1 MCAAAMPSEPAVG
14 RLNAGVDG
22 ATEAQFPMGNGG
34 QQTLWSQRPEHARHS
49 ENFAKSFLR
58 SGHFLAVNDELARV
72 KRAKEVNHQLS
83 SGRAL
88 QGPPIT
94 KSQNTE
100 PRELVGGP
108 RPSKAVTGTAT
119 KSSRAS
125 TVSAGGDDRDGEG
138 KSRRRDSQKPG
149 MKEAVKLAR
158 APNDLKK
165 AKEAFKKKFLAKGT
179 LLAKNAKRRKV
190 SELLTAILGEEHFPV
205 NQYIHEVKL
214 MHIEAGYE
222 WGAPL
227 ERQLFLCKKALKR
240 HRGPEVRAKELQLAD
255 ISQDV
260 WDEKQI
266 HKGDY
271 IRPAWMYAMAVLWML
286 GACEVTDL
294 RMGDVEVDFERKVV
308 ALKIR
313 KSKTDQSAKGATRT
327 LACCGR
333 QSCSRECPWTT
344 AVQLLSERPNG
355 KANDFLFATNGRVK
369 RDRAHTARCWAKTI
383 DKDLTGH
390 ARKTNELQ
398 VSGSQRRGG
407 KVLGGEHAQSLE
419 RWTEKLTAAAPR
431 TPAPQTPARVAP
443 GTPRPL
449 TIPEDPEAMELWA
462 TSWARGRKR
471 VAHFVTRAS
480 WQVDLNEWATACGWH
495 FAQRAVKVS
504 LAKEVPPNAQVC
516 LKCEKVRE
524 LRDGVT
530 RGAELAQLVTND
542 LCQLLPSKGERQHGF
557 QIWLNVPKVHK
568 ADDPQYGTVK
578 PELLTEFD
586 LTGGAGRAR
595 LLAGPYADQEGAFR
609 TKQSVQMIDFE
620 VTPRAAFCHA
630 IPEHM
635 ETVLVYCYRGELR
648 VGAEGKKLP
657 AQHVARLD
665 GTTSQRD
672 LLLEAGEDGAACIL
686 FAGKRINEPI
696 AWHGPFVASD
706 KKELQKAFRAYQDG
720 SFPPKRVPWDYR
732 RAAAVPKS

>member
-1 MCAAAMPSEPAVG
+1 MDPKSILMQQRPKHFALPGVPAGMSILQSMCAAAMPSEPAVG
-14 RLNAGVDG
+14 RPNAGMGGTIETQV
-22 ATEAQFPMGNGG
+22 PMGNGG
-34 QQTLWSQRPEHARHS
+34 QQTPWSQCPEHARHS

-83 SGRAL
+83 SGRAQ
-88 QGPPIT
+88 QGPSVPKREDT
-94 KSQNTE
+94 D
-100 PRELVGGP
+100 PRELPGSPGP
-108 RPSKAVTGTAT
+108 PKAITGTAKQSKRT
-119 KSSRAS
+119 PAVN
-125 TVSAGGDDRDGEG
+125 TGGDDRGGEG
-138 KSRRRDSQKPG
+138 KPRKFDSQKPG

-190 SELLTAILGEEHFPV
+190 TELLTAILGEEHFPV
-205 NQYIHEVKL
+205 NQEVILAVATALDEAQLQSGDQYIHEVKL

-255 ISQDV
+255 INQEV
-260 WDEKQI
+260 WDEKQT
-266 HKGDY
+266 HKGNY
-271 IRPAWMYAMAVLWML
+271 IRPAWMYAVAVLWML
-286 GACEVTDL
+286 RACEVTDL
-294 RMGDVEVDFERKVV
+294 RMGDVEVDFERKLV

-313 KSKTDQSAKGATRT
+313 KSKTDQSAKGTTRT

-333 QSCSRECPWTT
+333 QSCSRECPWST

-355 KANDFLFATNGRVK
+355 KATDFLFATNGRVR
-369 RDRAHTARCWAKTI
+369 RDRAHTAKCWAKML

-390 ARKTNELQ
+390 SARR
-398 VSGSQRRGG
+398 SGAMYYTRKGLEIQDISF
-407 KVLGGEHAQSLE
+407 LGRWKSSAVFRYMEEAMQERPMNSRLVETSEEEAKFSVVNHAQSLE
-419 RWTEKLTAAAPR
+419 RWTETLAATAPR

-443 GTPRPL
+443 GTPKPL
-449 TIPEDPEAMELWA
+449 AIPEDPETMELWA

-516 LKCEKVRE
+516 MKCEKVRE

-530 RGAELAQLVTND
+530 GGARLAQLVTSD
-542 LCQLLPSKGERQHGF
+542 LCQLLPSKG
-557 QIWLNVPKVHK
+557 
-568 ADDPQYGTVK
+568 T
-578 PELLTEFD
+578 
-586 LTGGAGRAR
+586 
-595 LLAGPYADQEGAFR
+595 
-609 TKQSVQMIDFE
+609 
-620 VTPRAAFCHA
+620 
-630 IPEHM
+630 
-635 ETVLVYCYRGELR
+635 
-648 VGAEGKKLP
+648 
-657 AQHVARLD
+657 
-665 GTTSQRD
+665 
-672 LLLEAGEDGAACIL
+672 
-686 FAGKRINEPI
+686 
-696 AWHGPFVASD
+696 
-706 KKELQKAFRAYQDG
+706 DG
-720 SFPPKRVPWDYR
+720 STASRLEG
-732 RAAAVPKS
+732 